1 MSQESTPWDLAQK
14 HLRSSLDDHS
24 FNNWFAQTRFKSYCE
39 GCLTLT
45 VPSDFFAKWLRDH
58 YQDAISA
65 SMKEVCPDFVE
76 LQLVS
81 ETPVLPAERRPPR
94 DNRYGRS
101 AAEAEPSGGRAK
113 APSMGRT
120 DSQATFNHKYTF
132 ERFVIGSGNR
142 FAHAAARAVAE
153 NPGTAYNPL
162 FIHGPSGLGKTHLM
176 QAIGQEI
183 LAAHPN
189 TKVVYI
195 PAEQFMHEL
204 IEGIKRNSTQ
214 RFRQRYRKV
223 DVMLVDDVHSL
234 IKSEA
239 TQEEFFHTFN
249 ELFDMHHQI
258 VMSSD
263 RNPKEIAGIE
273 NRLVTRF
280 QWGLVS
286 DMQPPDM
293 ETRVAILTNK
303 AKEENADVAP
313 QIISHIATYVTNN
326 VRELEGALTRAIAY
340 SRLNGRDLTM
350 DDVHHVLRDLVGN
363 RNINLLTADGVMK
376 AVAEH
381 FDVRIQDLKGKR
393 RDRQIAYPR
402 QISMYLCK
410 KLIPSLSLKEIGD
423 TFGGKHHT
431 TVLYAS
437 QNISDER
444 DRRKETRDLLD
455 QLEKKLRS

>member
-1 MSQESTPWDLAQK
+1 MSQESTPWDLAQQ

-24 FNNWFAQTRFKSYCE
+24 FHNWFAQTRFKSYRN

-65 SMKEVCPDFVE
+65 SMKEVCADFVE
-76 LQLVS
+76 LQII
-81 ETPVLPAERRPPR
+81 TDGAFHPDERRPVSSIDSEDGRAGVPAAR
-94 DNRYGRS
+94 RRSKLQPSGRS
-101 AAEAEPSGGRAK
+101 ESHGV
-113 APSMGRT
+113 
-120 DSQATFNHKYTF
+120 FNHKYTF

-142 FAHAAARAVAE
+142 FAHAAARAVAQT
-153 NPGTAYNPL
+153 PGGAYNPL

-183 LAAHPN
+183 MAAHPN
-189 TKVVYI
+189 KKVVYI
-195 PAEQFMHEL
+195 TAEQFMHEL
-204 IEGIKRNSTQ
+204 IDAIKRNTTA

-223 DVMLVDDVHSL
+223 DVMLVDDVHCL
-234 IKSEA
+234 TKSEA

-263 RNPKEIAGIE
+263 RGPKEIAGVE
-273 NRLVTRF
+273 TRLVTRF

-293 ETRVAILTNK
+293 ETRIAILTNK
-303 AKEENADVAP
+303 AKEENADVPA
-313 QIISHIATYVTNN
+313 QIINYIATYVTNN
-326 VRELEGALTRAIAY
+326 VRELEGALTRAIAV
-340 SRLNGRDLTM
+340 SRLDDCELTL
-350 DDVHHVLRDLVGN
+350 DDVQHVLRDLVGN
-363 RNINLLTADGVMK
+363 KNINLITADGVMK
-376 AVAEH
+376 VVAEH

-431 TVLYAS
+431 TVLYAA